1 MPTRIFAALAVIAAV
16 AATAFW
22 LAAPRAGGPVGLGAA
37 EAQVAGGS
45 DIDMSLYR
53 EMSMGDPDA
62 PVTVIEYA
70 SFTCPHCA
78 TFHSNVLPRLRETY
92 IETGRIHYVTRE
104 VYFDPY
110 GLWAGLL
117 ARCGDGERYF
127 GIVDLLFSQQR
138 EWAASNDGAVVAN
151 NLRRLGRI
159 AGFSNDEIDA
169 CLENRDLAQAL
180 VAAYQQNAGRDNI
193 RGTPSFVIN
202 GELHPNMS
210 FADFSRV
217 LDGLLDG

>member
-1 MPTRIFAALAVIAAV
+1 MKKSFLAAIAVVGAIAAG
-16 AATAFW
+16 AFW
-22 LAAPRAGGPVGLGAA
+22 MAAPPAVGPITLGAA
-37 EAQVAGGS
+37 EAQAAAG
-45 DIDMSLYR
+45 DVDTSLYR
-53 EMSMGDPDA
+53 EMSMGNPDA

-78 TFHSNVLPRLRETY
+78 TFHANVLPRLRASY
-92 IETGRIHYVTRE
+92 IDTGQVHWITRD
-104 VYFDPY
+104 VYFDAY
-110 GLWAGLL
+110 GLWAGML

-127 GIVDLLFSQQR
+127 GIIDMLFSQQR
-138 EWAASNDGAVVAN
+138 EWTGGSDSGQVAN

-159 AGFSNDEIDA
+159 AGFTTAEVDA

-202 GELHPNMS
+202 GTLHPNMS
-210 FADFSRV
+210 YEDFSRV